1 MEIKENLSGINSF
14 SFAHWLFG
22 RSLGLVTL
30 IAFLSYW
37 VQADALIGPK
47 GLSPW
52 QTDLENIDAF
62 IESENTEFTKLSIRP
77 TLLWFSP
84 LANHNLIFFIGS
96 VSALLLTLGFM
107 PLLAAFFAWLVIF
120 HSAWLVTPSLVS
132 NGTLSFWKLF
142 FFHYPFFQ

>member
-1 MEIKENLSGINSF
+1 MAFWEISWF
-14 SFAHWLFG
+14 S
-22 RSLGLVTL
+22 TL

-37 VQADALIGPK
+37 VQADALIGPG

-62 IESENTEFTKLSIRP
+62 IESENTEFTKLSLRP

-96 VSALLLTLGFM
+96 VSALLLTLGFL
-107 PLLAAFFAWLVIF
+107 PLLAAFFAWLCY
-120 HSAWLVTPSLVS
+120 LSLSVV
-132 NGTLSFWKLF
+132 GDPFLSFQWDTLLLETL